1 MNIFFTTKLEY
12 TQENK
17 KKRGEKMKSS
27 RYKNYY
33 TGNNRNKRKLLKERS
48 KKSTSN
54 EQRKIEL
61 ARKMSIKERY
71 ENLKRISTS
80 FVEQLLDDE
89 IPIMI
94 DDIPTLIKLIEIN
107 INHYHT
113 GIQSRNP
120 FRSL

>member
-1 MNIFFTTKLEY
+1 
-12 TQENK
+12 
-17 KKRGEKMKSS
+17 MKSS

-89 IPIMI
+89 IPIRF
-94 DDIPTLIKLIEIN
+94 DDVPTLIKLIEIN
-107 INHYHT
+107 INYYHT

-120 FRSL
+120 FRTL

>member
-1 MNIFFTTKLEY
+1 
-12 TQENK
+12 
-17 KKRGEKMKSS
+17 MKSS

-48 KKSTSN
+48 KKSSSK

-61 ARKMSIKERY
+61 GRKMSPREKY

-89 IPIMI
+89 IPIRF
-94 DDIPTLIKLIEIN
+94 DDVPTLIKLIEIN
-107 INHYHT
+107 INYYHT

-120 FRSL
+120 FRTL

>member
-1 MNIFFTTKLEY
+1 
-12 TQENK
+12 
-17 KKRGEKMKSS
+17 MKSL

-33 TGNNRNKRKLLKERS
+33 TGKNRDKRKLLKERS

-80 FVEQLLDDE
+80 FVERLLDDE

-107 INHYHT
+107 INYYHM

-120 FRSL
+120 FRTL